1 MSQIR
6 RREREARAR
15 LPRELFI
22 LVLTVVLLIVLFF
35 RVAYIK
41 AAHGTSYQAA
51 AEQQQLSSTDV
62 TIPALRGAIYDR
74 NGNLLVESTRIYN
87 VILDCQVLID
97 APENKQ
103 VSTIEALMT
112 TLKLKTEDEIR
123 KYMTKDYHEYRYLKF
138 APGKGITAAQMEELQ
153 LGIDEGHIVGVWFEE
168 DERRTYVNDSLA
180 AHVIGFNGTYGVE
193 QYYDDYLQ
201 GTAGRKMVIAST
213 GNSYIEEY
221 IEAENGKNLTLTLDS
236 KVQYLIEEKMA
247 MGVRVTNALR
257 GGAILMNCKTGEIV
271 SMCQVP
277 TYNLNNVTELV
288 GTSDKWNEQ
297 NPDKNAPEYYSQVW
311 TSFMINTTYEP
322 GSTFK
327 PMFMAAALN
336 EGVISTTDVITCE
349 GHFQVYDA
357 EVFCAGG
364 EVHGSQ
370 IASDIIKNSCN
381 CGMTQISLRFS
392 TNKWLQYQEA
402 YGLGALT
409 GIDMSGEAGDS
420 RTLIY
425 VSGAE
430 AKQLGT
436 GNAMGPFEK
445 ATTAF
450 GQGFRLTPI
459 QLVSAMTSV
468 VNGGEYLRPIVVS
481 QITDEFGNI
490 IETHNKEVLRYTVA
504 DTVSKEVRSYMRR
517 VVLEGTGVNACVP
530 GYDIGGK
537 TGTGEKIDDAGG
549 YAKNKYV
556 VSFISFTPVEDPQY
570 VLLVILD
577 ETNQNSSGHAA
588 HLAGQIW
595 ETILPALGM
604 YPDPTINPDAISPS
618 LYDITVSTYG
628 GYLPWADN
636 DDDEDSNSD

>member
-1 MSQIR
+1 MSQVSK
-6 RREREARAR
+6 REQEARAR

-22 LVLTVVLLIVLFF
+22 LAFTVILLVVLFF

-41 AAHGTSYQAA
+41 AVHGEAYQSA
-51 AEQQQLSSTDV
+51 AEMQQLSSTDV
-62 TIPALRGAIYDR
+62 TIPSLRGSIYDR
-74 NGNLLVESTRIYN
+74 NGNVLAESTRIYN
-87 VILDCQVLID
+87 VILDCQVLIE

-112 TLKLKTEDEIR
+112 TLKLKSEDEVR
-123 KYMTKDYHEYRYLKF
+123 KYMTKEYQEYRYLKF
-138 APGKGITAAQMEELQ
+138 SPGRGITAAQMEELQ
-153 LGIDEGHIVGVWFEE
+153 MGVDEGNIVGVWFEE

-193 QYYDDYLQ
+193 QYYDEYLQ
-201 GTAGRKMVIAST
+201 GTPGRKMVIASV
-213 GNSYIEEY
+213 GNSYTEEY
-221 IEAENGKNLTLTLDS
+221 IEAENGKNLTLTIDS
-236 KVQYLIEEKMA
+236 KVQYMLEEFMT

-257 GGAILMNCKTGEIV
+257 GGAILMNVKTGEII

-277 TYNLNNVTELV
+277 TYNLNNVTELT
-288 GTSDKWNEQ
+288 GMSEKWLQQ
-297 NPDKNAPEYYSQVW
+297 NPDNKAPEYYSQVW

-336 EGVISTTDVITCE
+336 EGVITTTDVIVCDGT
-349 GHFQVYDA
+349 FQVYDA
-357 EVFCAGG
+357 EVACAGG

-436 GNAMGPFEK
+436 GNGMGPFEK

-459 QLVSAMTSV
+459 QLVSALTSV
-468 VNGGEYLRPIVVS
+468 INGGEYLRPIVVS

-504 DTVSKEVRSYMRR
+504 ENVSKEVRSYMRR
-517 VVLEGTGVNACVP
+517 VVLEGTGVNAVVP

-537 TGTGEKIDDAGG
+537 TGTAEKIDEMGG
-549 YAKNKYV
+549 YAENKYV
-556 VSFISFTPVEDPQY
+556 VSFISFTPVDDPQY
-570 VLLVILD
+570 ILLVVLD
-577 ETNQNSSGHAA
+577 ETNQNSSGQAA

-595 ETILPALGM
+595 EALLPALGM
-604 YPDPTINPDAISPS
+604 YPDPTINPLAISPS

-628 GYLPWADN
+628 GYLPWLEEG
-636 DDDEDSNSD
+636 DDKNSN

>member
-1 MSQIR
+1 MSQTS
-6 RREREARAR
+6 RREQEARAR

-22 LVLTVVLLIVLFF
+22 LAFIVILLVILFF

-41 AAHGTSYQAA
+41 AAHGEAYQAA

-62 TIPALRGAIYDR
+62 TIPALRGSIYDR
-74 NGNLLVESTRIYN
+74 NGNVLAESTRIYN
-87 VILDCQVLID
+87 VILDCQVLIE

-112 TLKLKTEDEIR
+112 TLKLKSEEEIR
-123 KYMTKDYHEYRYLKF
+123 KYMTKEYQEYRYLKF
-138 APGKGITAAQMEELQ
+138 TPGKGISAAQMEELQ
-153 LGIDEGHIVGVWFEE
+153 LGIDEGNVVGVWFEE
-168 DERRTYVNDSLA
+168 DEDRNYVNDSLA

-221 IEAENGKNLTLTLDS
+221 IAAENGKNLTLTIDS
-236 KVQYLIEEKMA
+236 KVQYLLEDYMT
-247 MGVRVTNALR
+247 MGVRLTNAVR
-257 GGAILMNCKTGEIV
+257 GGAILMNCKTGEVIA
-271 SMCQVP
+271 MCQVP
-277 TYNLNNVTELV
+277 TYNLNNVTELS

-297 NPDKNAPEYYSQVW
+297 NPDNKAAEYYSQVW

-336 EGVISTTDVITCE
+336 EGVITTTDVITCE

-357 EVFCAGG
+357 EVACAGG

-370 IASDIIKNSCN
+370 TASDIIKNSCN

-409 GIDMSGEAGDS
+409 GIDMAGEAGNS
-420 RTLIY
+420 RILIY
-425 VSGAE
+425 VSSAE

-436 GNAMGPFEK
+436 GNGMGPFEK

-459 QLVSAMTSV
+459 QLISAMTSV
-468 VNGGEYLRPIVVS
+468 INGGEYLRPIVVS

-490 IETHNKEVLRYTVA
+490 IETHNKEILRYTIA
-504 DTVSKEVRSYMRR
+504 ENVSKEVRSYMRR
-517 VVLEGTGVNACVP
+517 VVLEGTGVNAVVP

-537 TGTGEKIDDAGG
+537 TGTAEKIDDAGG
-549 YAKNKYV
+549 YAENKYV
-556 VSFISFTPVEDPQY
+556 VSFISFTPVDDPQY
-570 VLLVILD
+570 ILLVILD
-577 ETNQNSSGHAA
+577 ETNQNSSGQAA

-595 ETILPALGM
+595 EALLPALGM
-604 YPDPTINPDAISPS
+604 YPDPTINPEALSPS
-618 LYDITVSTYG
+618 LYDITVSTYD
-628 GYLPWADN
+628 GYLPWAH
-636 DDDEDSNSD
+636 DDDDKKSN

>member
-1 MSQIR
+1 MSQIS

-481 QITDEFGNI
+481 QITDEFGYI

-537 TGTGEKIDDAGG
+537 TGTAEKIDDAGG
-549 YAKNKYV
+549 YAENKYV